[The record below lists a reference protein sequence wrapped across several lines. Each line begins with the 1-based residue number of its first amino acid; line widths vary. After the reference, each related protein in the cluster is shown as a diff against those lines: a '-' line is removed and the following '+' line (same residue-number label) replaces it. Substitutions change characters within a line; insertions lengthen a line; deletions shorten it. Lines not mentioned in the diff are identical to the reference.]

1 MSLADTSPALDD
13 LNHPADRPPHPDV
26 VADRLGRAGAAIY
39 ATLFDRAGRVVSRAE
54 LARAAGIADLGPR
67 RCDALMVDIRRLVG
81 AERLVTVRRR
91 GWMLA
96 R

>member
-1 MSLADTSPALDD
+1 
-13 LNHPADRPPHPDV
+13 
-26 VADRLGRAGAAIY
+26 
-39 ATLFDRAGRVVSRAE
+39 VVSRAE